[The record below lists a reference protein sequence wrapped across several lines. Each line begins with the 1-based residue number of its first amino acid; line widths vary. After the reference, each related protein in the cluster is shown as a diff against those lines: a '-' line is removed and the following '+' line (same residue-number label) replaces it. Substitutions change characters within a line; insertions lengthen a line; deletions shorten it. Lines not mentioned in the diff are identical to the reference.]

1 VSLLRSI
8 IAPGVSALLTSH
20 RTQHLLRRRSELVRR
35 LFGRPHRVDYFHQ
48 VDDPYS
54 ALTAQLLE
62 QFAARYQV
70 ELVCHLVRP
79 PRAAAAPEPRM
90 LQDYSLADAL
100 AVAGEMGLR
109 FEVPGGRPTDSSL
122 LLATRALAAAVE
134 TGKMPGVA
142 ASVSSAL
149 WGGDRQAL
157 ERSTSALLQ
166 TALDDPRVENLLDE
180 GDRLRGKHGHYLGAT
195 FYYAGEWYWGVDRL
209 HYLEQRLGDLGLR
222 RSSPDG
228 GAQGESLVEPAVVV
242 APAGSGEGFVLEYFA
257 SLRSPY
263 TAIVTPRVFEFAER
277 SGVDLLVRPVLP
289 MVMRGLA
296 VPRVKRMYILLDT
309 AREARRAGVPFG
321 RVSDPLGRPV
331 ERALSLHDWA
341 RGQGREREYLLAF
354 YDLVWAHGVDAGSDA
369 GLRQIVQRA
378 GLDWSS
384 ACAVVD
390 NDDWRGEVEQNRV
403 DMMAAGCWGVPSFR
417 LSGPGLGEPLV
428 TWGQDRL
435 WLIERALTGLS

>member
-1 VSLLRSI
+1 
-8 IAPGVSALLTSH
+8 
-20 RTQHLLRRRSELVRR
+20 
-35 LFGRPHRVDYFHQ
+35 
-48 VDDPYS
+48 
-54 ALTAQLLE
+54 
-62 QFAARYQV
+62 
-70 ELVCHLVRP
+70 
-79 PRAAAAPEPRM
+79 M

-100 AVAGEMGLR
+100 AVAGGMGLR
-109 FEVPGGRPTDSSL
+109 FDVPGGRPSDSSL
-122 LLATRALAAAVE
+122 RLATRALAAALDSG
-134 TGKMPGVA
+134 TMPA
-142 ASVSSAL
+142 AAAVVSDAL
-149 WGGDRQAL
+149 WRGGEQAL
-157 ERSTSALLQ
+157 ESSAASLLQ
-166 TALDDPRVENLLDE
+166 AGVNDARLDSLLDE

-228 GAQGESLVEPAVVV
+228 GAQGQSLVEPAVVV

-296 VPRVKRMYILLDT
+296 VPRAKRMYILRDT

-417 LSGPGLGEPLV
+417 LSGPGLSEPLV

>member
-1 VSLLRSI
+1 MDQGPDNGLVKGGTVGHAGQPILGVHQVRLAQLFSLLADRVLQISH
-8 IAPGVSALLTSH
+8 AVLGPEQLGPQLAAGVSQLTH
-20 RTQHLLRRRSELVRR
+20 VAIELR
-35 LFGRPHRVDYFHQ
+35 
-48 VDDPYS
+48 
-54 ALTAQLLE
+54 AK
-62 QFAARYQV
+62 
-70 ELVCHLVRP
+70 
-79 PRAAAAPEPRM
+79 
-90 LQDYSLADAL
+90 
-100 AVAGEMGLR
+100 
-109 FEVPGGRPTDSSL
+109 
-122 LLATRALAAAVE
+122 
-134 TGKMPGVA
+134 GK
-142 ASVSSAL
+142 
-149 WGGDRQAL
+149 
-157 ERSTSALLQ
+157 E
-166 TALDDPRVENLLDE
+166 
-180 GDRLRGKHGHYLGAT
+180 
-195 FYYAGEWYWGVDRL
+195 
-209 HYLEQRLGDLGLR
+209 RLGVLGLR

-228 GAQGESLVEPAVVV
+228 GAPGRPLVGPGFVT
-242 APAGSGEGFVLEYFA
+242 APAASGEGFVLEYFA

-296 VPRVKRMYILLDT
+296 VPRAKRMYILRDT
-309 AREARRAGVPFG
+309 AREARRVGVPFG

-369 GLRQIVQRA
+369 GLRRIVERA
-378 GLDWSS
+378 GLPWQG
-384 ACAVVD
+384 ACSVVD

-417 LSGPGLGEPLV
+417 LSGPGLAEPFV

>member
-1 VSLLRSI
+1 MSLLRSI

-20 RTQHLLRRRSELVRR
+20 RTQHLLRRRSELARR
-35 LFGRPHRVDYFHQ
+35 LFGRAHRVHYFHQ

-70 ELVCHLVRP
+70 ELACHLVRP

-109 FEVPGGRPTDSSL
+109 FDAPAGRPSDSSL
-122 LLATRALAAAVE
+122 RLATRALAAALDSG
-134 TGKMPGVA
+134 TMPAAAAVVSDALWRGGEQGLESSA
-142 ASVSSAL
+142 AS
-149 WGGDRQAL
+149 
-157 ERSTSALLQ
+157 LLQ
-166 TALDDPRVENLLDE
+166 AGVNDARLDSLLDE

-228 GAQGESLVEPAVVV
+228 GAQGQSLVEPAVVV

-296 VPRVKRMYILLDT
+296 VPRAKRMYILRDT

-417 LSGPGLGEPLV
+417 LSGPGLSEPLV